1 MIRYRIYYGIILV
14 LTVLLFL
21 WTGTAQV
28 LLLLLLLSV
37 FPLLSVFLTAVWM
50 YSLKLETVMPASC
63 MTGQEVSVHFHIT
76 KNPGWTARQLV
87 IPLTVYYRM
96 FDR

>member
-37 FPLLSVFLTAVWM
+37 FPLLSVFLTA
-50 YSLKLETVMPASC
+50 SLKLLLN
-63 MTGQEVSVHFHIT
+63 H
-76 KNPGWTARQLV
+76 N
-87 IPLTVYYRM
+87 
-96 FDR
+96 